1 VEHGGIGEQGTA
13 VRVAATLSRDQFAKR
28 AEHFDHGAIFPLE
41 NFSDLHKAGLLGL
54 TVPKKYGGVGA
65 DWLTV
70 ALTLLEIGR
79 GCSATAA
86 AFNMHC
92 VILDF
97 IAQLGTEEQK
107 GRWFAEVIDAGK
119 LFASITSEP
128 QSSFRHKFVLSTNL
142 TPVDGGF
149 LLNGVKHFGS
159 LGEHASYHFVSG
171 MMEGA
176 TSAREGQRSVVV
188 STNSPGI
195 VVERDWDAVGMRG
208 TASHSIRYDN
218 CFVRQEDCV
227 GGIAALASIDITG
240 FALGFAAI
248 YLGIGEAAFEYV
260 LEYVKTRS
268 FGLHE
273 SLSHHP
279 PTQQAIGEMATA
291 IRAARGLLREAA
303 LTKMRDDRTATVLA
317 VNQSKYFSAEVG
329 STVTERAIRLAGGRG
344 ILRRYPLER
353 WRRDALCGPVMS
365 PANERCMETV
375 GKILCGL
382 EARTLEYV

>member
-188 STNSPGI
+188 STNSL
-195 VVERDWDAVGMRG
+195 GMRG

-303 LTKMRDDRTATVLA
+303 LTTMRDDRTATVLA